1 MYGIIKTN
9 IFDAFPLSAK
19 ITFTIHFSIQK
30 NQRKLEQTSHF
41 HHICIYPRLES
52 VRQFCLSKI
61 AVSNMKKI
69 FRIICKNSAI
79 SDVIFYQGAN
89 RYISYLMATLLQNK
103 KTIQHNWKIK
113 ILNLK
118 SYLFYGFVSLVTTIM
133 KLSPFFII
141 PGNLPNKKKRF
152 L

>member
-1 MYGIIKTN
+1 MHFHCLQKLLLPFTFPSKKISASSNKHHIFIIYVYTQDLKVSDN
-9 IFDAFPLSAK
+9 FACPKSLFPIWKKYFGSFAK
-19 ITFTIHFSIQK
+19 IAPY
-30 NQRKLEQTSHF
+30 LTSYSTKVQ
-41 HHICIYPRLES
+41 I
-52 VRQFCLSKI
+52 
-61 AVSNMKKI
+61 
-69 FRIICKNSAI
+69 
-79 SDVIFYQGAN
+79 D
-89 RYISYLMATLLQNK
+89 ISYLMATLLQNK